1 MEKITVPARIENLYT
16 VLEFVDGVLKESGA
30 GESVHNNAAIVAEEV
45 FVNIVNYSGSG
56 EAEIRAEIADNK
68 LTLEFRDTG
77 TPYNP
82 LAQKDPDISLP
93 AEERGIGGLGIYM
106 VKNMMDSVSY
116 KYEDKTNILTLEK
129 NLNGGKNANK

>member
-1 MEKITVPARIENLYT
+1 MKQITVPAHIDGLYT
-16 VLEFVDGVLKESGA
+16 VLEFIDGLLKEA
-30 GESVHNNAAIVAEEV
+30 GMDESSRSNITVSAEEV
-45 FVNIVNYSGSG
+45 FVNIVSYSGSG